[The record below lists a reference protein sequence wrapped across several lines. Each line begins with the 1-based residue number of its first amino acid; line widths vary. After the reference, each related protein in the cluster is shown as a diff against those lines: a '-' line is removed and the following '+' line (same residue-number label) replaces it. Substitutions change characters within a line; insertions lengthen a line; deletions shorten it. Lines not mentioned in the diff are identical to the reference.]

1 MLRLIRVTHS
11 IYCLQRTGLQHS
23 TALLGFAGCNIN
35 MEDFFTGQ
43 NIIVIVAGA
52 NLLLN
57 TEDLKKA
64 AHVISR
70 AKVMI
75 CQLEISPAASL
86 EALTMA
92 RSSGGKGTVLSLF
105 LGELLSLS

>member
-1 MLRLIRVTHS
+1 M
-11 IYCLQRTGLQHS
+11 
-23 TALLGFAGCNIN
+23 
-35 MEDFFTGQ
+35 
-43 NIIVIVAGA
+43 AGA
-52 NLLLN
+52 NLFLN
-57 TEDLKKA
+57 SEDLKKA
-64 AHVISR
+64 ASVISR

-92 RSSGGKGTVLSLF
+92 RRSGGNVTDLSLF